1 MGKKRNQKKGRSQ
14 KHKNKK
20 LLIASRVIITILIIL
35 STIFFLMLGITGV
48 VPFGYFTGIAIPY
61 FLFLGI
67 SGFFLC
73 YSRVKAKCKYILN
86 GISCLFIV
94 ILSLGIHHLY
104 YTFNFMDQI
113 QYLGYQTENYYVV
126 VLKDS
131 KYKKVQDIKNLTV
144 GINQTETE
152 NFQEA
157 YQKLKDEVS
166 FQETTYEDV
175 VSMGQDL
182 LSKKIPAM
190 FISNAYLD
198 IIEEEMETFENEIK
212 ILHTISIQVKRDI
225 EKKDIDVTEKPF
237 TLYISGIDVY
247 GNISSVARSDVNML
261 LTVNP
266 KNHKILLTSIPRDY
280 FVQLHG
286 TTGRKDKLTHAGLYG
301 INCSV
306 QTLEDLL
313 EVEINYYARVNF
325 TTLIELVDALGGI
338 DVESDYNFTS
348 TYSGIRFQKG
358 TNHLNGE
365 AALAFARE
373 RYSFRDGD
381 RQRVKDQQAV
391 IAAIIHKV
399 TSSTSLV
406 TKYASLLK
414 TLGNSFQTNM
424 DQNKI
429 YSFVNFQL
437 EKMPSWS
444 IENKS
449 LEGNDSRAYTYSYG
463 AQELYVMEPNQESI
477 QQAIHKINEITEEIV
492 KE

>member
-1 MGKKRNQKKGRSQ
+1 MRKKTKQGNNRAKNR
-14 KHKNKK
+14 KNKK
-20 LLIASRVIITILIIL
+20 LLMISRGIITILIIL
-35 STIFFLMLGITGV
+35 STIFFMMLGITGV
-48 VPFGYFTGIAIPY
+48 VPFGYFTAVAVPY

-67 SGFFLC
+67 SSFFLC
-73 YSRVKAKCKYILN
+73 YSKVKPKCKYVLN
-86 GISCLFIV
+86 GVSCIFIV
-94 ILSLGIHHLY
+94 IISLGIYYLY
-104 YTFNFMDQI
+104 HTFHFMDQI

-131 KYKKVQDIKNLTV
+131 KYKKVQDMKNITI

-157 YQKLKDEVS
+157 YQKLKDIIP
-166 FQETTYEDV
+166 FQEKTYEDV
-175 VSMGQDL
+175 MSMGEDL
-182 LSKKIPAM
+182 LAKKIPAM

-212 ILHTISIQVKRDI
+212 ILHTISIQVKKDI

-266 KNHKILLTSIPRDY
+266 KTHKILLTSIPRDY

-313 EVEINYYARVNF
+313 EVDINYYVRVNF
-325 TTLIELVDALGGI
+325 TTLINLVDALEGI

-348 TYSGIRFQKG
+348 TYSGIKFHKG
-358 TNHLNGE
+358 MNHLNGE

-373 RYSFRDGD
+373 RYSFRNGD

-399 TSSTSLV
+399 TGSTSLV

-437 EKMPSWS
+437 SKMPSWS
-444 IENKS
+444 IENIS
-449 LEGNDSRAYTYSYG
+449 LEGSDSRAYTYSYG
-463 AQELYVMEPNQESI
+463 AQQLYVMEPNQESI
-477 QQAIHKINEITEEIV
+477 QEAIHKINEITEETV
-492 KE
+492 N